1 MDSMFEILMG
11 VPLFHGVTYQ
21 KMSEIIGKHRFHFL
35 KYDDGQQIIGA
46 GEQCTHMKTIVSG
59 KVRVSVSNSDNRVRV
74 SQTLEAPDI
83 IAPDFFSAK
92 QPVTPHRC
100 VRSDLAASCR
110 SIRMTIST

>member
-46 GEQCTHMKTIVSG
+46 GE
-59 KVRVSVSNSDNRVRV
+59 
-74 SQTLEAPDI
+74 
-83 IAPDFFSAK
+83 
-92 QPVTPHRC
+92 
-100 VRSDLAASCR
+100 
-110 SIRMTIST
+110 